1 MVRGVLAG
9 YSRRSELG
17 RFHPRLARSRVR
29 PREGTDAIVG
39 TTLSQV
45 CLDEDVRQ
53 TGANSR
59 PSQSASFVF
68 AWPKSYEDSLHSET
82 RT

>member
-9 YSRRSELG
+9 YSRRSE
-17 RFHPRLARSRVR
+17 PADSIRLARSRVR

-45 CLDEDVRQ
+45 CPDEDVRQ

-59 PSQSASFVF
+59 PSQSFSFVF